1 MRKKLPPLNW
11 LRAFETAARHL
22 SFTNAAEELH
32 ITQSAVSKQVK
43 LLEHYLEQPLFLR
56 GRRGLTLTEA
66 GRNYLPTVIHAFQFL
81 EQGTHNFLGYSRGEP
96 LRVKANFGFAIFWL
110 CHHLDDF
117 LDRHPDV
124 VVSVSTALWDQDF
137 ASAQADVEIRYGR
150 GEWEG
155 EKGHRLTDE
164 VLVPVCAPAVAKRL
178 RKPADLAGERI
189 LHLTGFDDGWNYWA
203 EQAGLTSLVGI
214 ESHSFST
221 FVLTLNLLRN
231 GTGVSV
237 AHETLITDLL
247 ARGELVVPFDIP
259 VPARDTY
266 YLLMPHR
273 DYANAAAKLFAAWLQ
288 ETLAADKVENRR
300 IGTAAQ
306 KRKRSR

>member
-22 SFTNAAEELH
+22 SFTNAAAELL

-43 LLEHYLEQPLFLR
+43 LLEHYLEQPLFIR

-81 EQGTHNFLGYSRGEP
+81 EQGTHNFLGYSSGEP

-117 LDRHPDV
+117 LDHHPDV
-124 VVSVSTALWDQDF
+124 VVSVSTALWDQDY

-155 EKGHRLTDE
+155 EEGQRLSSED
-164 VLVPVCAPAVAKRL
+164 LVPVCSPAVAKRL
-178 RKPADLAGERI
+178 RKPEDMAGERI

-203 EQAGLTSLVGI
+203 EQAGLKSLVGI

-221 FVLTLNLLRN
+221 FVLTLNLLR
-231 GTGVSV
+231 GGKGVSV
-237 AHETLITDLL
+237 AHEILIEELV
-247 ARGELVVPFDIP
+247 ACGELVVPFDIR
-259 VPARDTY
+259 VPARDNY
-266 YLLMPHR
+266 YLVVPHR
-273 DYANAAAKLFAAWLQ
+273 EHANAAAKLFASWLR
-288 ETLAADKVENRR
+288 EKLGADKKLGPQPRR
-300 IGTAAQ
+300 SK
-306 KRKRSR
+306 KR